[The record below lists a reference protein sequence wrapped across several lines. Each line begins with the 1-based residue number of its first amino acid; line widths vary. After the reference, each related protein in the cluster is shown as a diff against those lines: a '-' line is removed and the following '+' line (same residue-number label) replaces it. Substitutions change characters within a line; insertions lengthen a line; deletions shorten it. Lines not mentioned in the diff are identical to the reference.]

1 MADRK
6 TLRTAPLSKVSA
18 TAGWENCEEVTL
30 EGLIGTCTS
39 FIASRAVELA
49 AATTAATVP
58 SFARPFPLKE
68 FTASLCAFN
77 TSAAALSTHQ
87 DTSID
92 QFTTRI
98 LSKKNQKK
106 GIGLA
111 REKANVITEANNSG
125 KIWNVIHLDAS
136 ELL

>member
-18 TAGWENCEEVTL
+18 TAGWENCEDVTL

-39 FIASRAVELA
+39 FIASRVVELA

-68 FTASLCAFN
+68 FTAFLCAFN

-87 DTSID
+87 DTS
-92 QFTTRI
+92 F
-98 LSKKNQKK
+98 
-106 GIGLA
+106 
-111 REKANVITEANNSG
+111 
-125 KIWNVIHLDAS
+125 
-136 ELL
+136 

>member
-92 QFTTRI
+92 HFTTRI
-98 LSKKNQKK
+98 LSKNNQKK
-106 GIGLA
+106 GNA
-111 REKANVITEANNSG
+111 
-125 KIWNVIHLDAS
+125 
-136 ELL
+136 

>member
-87 DTSID
+87 NTSID
-92 QFTTRI
+92 HFTTRI
-98 LSKKNQKK
+98 LSKNNQKK

>member
-92 QFTTRI
+92 HFTTRI
-98 LSKKNQKK
+98 LSEKKPEKRNWTCKRK
-106 GIGLA
+106 GQ
-111 REKANVITEANNSG
+111 RHN
-125 KIWNVIHLDAS
+125 
-136 ELL
+136 

>member
-92 QFTTRI
+92 HFTTRI

-106 GIGLA
+106 EIGLA
-111 REKANVITEANNSG
+111 RENANVITEANNSG
-125 KIWNVIHLDAS
+125 KICNVIHLDAS